1 MSYYT
6 GKQGKG
12 AAKARKGV
20 LRAEA
25 EDRQALTPDHR
36 RKAFRLG
43 PVPSDG
49 VRTPRSIRAYRTAF
63 LGEHGVTPEIYADD
77 IENPNGPVDA
87 TL

>member
-1 MSYYT
+1 MSYYH
-6 GKQGKG
+6 GKQGQG

-43 PVPSDG
+43 PVPSGG
-49 VRTPRSIRAYRTAF
+49 VRTARSVSAYRTAF
-63 LGEHGVTPEIYADD
+63 LAEHGNTPENVAA
-77 IENPNGPVDA
+77 ELSQV
-87 TL
+87 